1 MTFYLS
7 FCASETDIMACTV
20 CRIIHERCRD
30 NCCFEKYFG
39 PQDEEKFRKIRKNNY
54 SVKFM
59 RSTLSNDD
67 ISDEDK
73 KGLIEKWYVCFNAEG
88 KEKIAES
95 SSSKNEKK
103 ELQASKCQA
112 SSSNEPGCKDTCLFA
127 DLFPRGAKKT
137 IVEQGKEWV
146 VAEVKPK
153 LEKLWGEI
161 DEELVAQIMLDLENM
176 WEIDVLAAQIMFDF
190 KNKGDRQ

>member
-7 FCASETDIMACTV
+7 FCASATDIMACDV
-20 CRIIHERCRD
+20 CRIIHERCVD
-30 NCCFEKYFG
+30 NCCFKKYFG
-39 PQDEEKFRKIRKNNY
+39 PQDEEKFQKIRKNNY

-59 RSTLSNDD
+59 RATLSDDD

-73 KGLIEKWYVCFNAEG
+73 KGLIEKWYVCFNAKG
-88 KEKIAES
+88 QEKKAGS
-95 SSSKNEKK
+95 SSS
-103 ELQASKCQA
+103 ASKCQA
-112 SSSNEPGCKDTCLFA
+112 SSSNEVGCKNTCLFA

-146 VAEVKPK
+146 EAEVKPK
-153 LEKLWGEI
+153 LEKLWGEVE
-161 DEELVAQIMLDLENM
+161 EELVVAQIMLDLKNM
-176 WEIDVLAAQIMFDF
+176 WEIDEVLAAQIMFDF

>member
-7 FCASETDIMACTV
+7 FYASETDIMACTV
-20 CRIIHERCRD
+20 CRIIHERCKD

-59 RSTLSNDD
+59 RATLSDDD

-73 KGLIEKWYVCFNAEG
+73 KGLIENWCVYPNAEG
-88 KEKIAES
+88 KKEKAGS
-95 SSSKNEKK
+95 
-103 ELQASKCQA
+103 QASKCQA
-112 SSSNEPGCKDTCLFA
+112 CSSNELGCKGTSLFA
-127 DLFPRGAKKT
+127 VLSSPEAEEI
-137 IVEQGKEWV
+137 IVKIKNELGMQWL
-146 VAEVKPK
+146 VAELKPK
-153 LEKLWGEI
+153 LEKLSRESG
-161 DEELVAQIMLDLENM
+161 DEVQVAQIMLDLKNM
-176 WEIDVLAAQIMFDF
+176 WEIDEEVLAAQIMFAF

>member
-1 MTFYLS
+1 MTFYFS
-7 FCASETDIMACTV
+7 FRASETDIMACAV
-20 CRIIHERCRD
+20 CRIIHERCKD

-39 PQDEEKFRKIRKNNY
+39 PQDVEKFQKIRKNNY

-59 RSTLSNDD
+59 RAKLSDDD

-73 KGLIEKWYVCFNAEG
+73 KGLIEEWCVYFNAEG
-88 KEKIAES
+88 KKKKAWS

-112 SSSNEPGCKDTCLFA
+112 SSSNELGCKDICLFA
-127 DLFPRGAKKT
+127 DLFSRRAKEI

-146 VAEVKPK
+146 EAELKPK
-153 LEKLWGEI
+153 LEKLLGEM
-161 DEELVAQIMLDLENM
+161 DEELVVAQIILDL
-176 WEIDVLAAQIMFDF
+176 

>member
-7 FCASETDIMACTV
+7 FYASETDIMACTV
-20 CRIIHERCRD
+20 CRIIHERCKD

-59 RSTLSNDD
+59 RATLSDDD

-73 KGLIEKWYVCFNAEG
+73 KGLIENWCVYPNAEG
-88 KEKIAES
+88 KKEKAGS

-112 SSSNEPGCKDTCLFA
+112 CSSNELGCKDTCLFA
-127 DLFPRGAKKT
+127 DLFSRRAKEI

-146 VAEVKPK
+146 EAELKPK
-153 LEKLWGEI
+153 LEKLLGEI
-161 DEELVAQIMLDLENM
+161 DEELVAQIILDL
-176 WEIDVLAAQIMFDF
+176 

>member
-7 FCASETDIMACTV
+7 FCASESDIMACAA
-20 CRIIHERCRD
+20 CRVEKARCKD
-30 NCCFEKYFG
+30 DCCFAKFFP
-39 PQDEEKFRKIRKNNY
+39 PQDTAIYKELKRHF
-54 SVKFM
+54 SCKFM
-59 RSTLSNDD
+59 RTVLSDPTTTK
-67 ISDEDK
+67 EDK
-73 KGLIEKWYVCFNAEG
+73 KERVQEWKAEVNAKG
-88 KEKIAES
+88 KEKQAGS
-95 SSSKNEKK
+95 STSKTEKK

-112 SSSNEPGCKDTCLFA
+112 SSSNELGCKDTCLFA

-146 VAEVKPK
+146 EAEVKPK

-161 DEELVAQIMLDLENM
+161 NEELVAQIMLDLESM
-176 WEIDVLAAQIMFDF
+176 WEIDEVPAAQIMLDF